1 MPNPSD
7 PDTEALLTAAGRGD
21 GLARGRLL
29 ERHQQR
35 LKRMVAVRLD
45 RRLAARVD
53 PSDIVQDTL
62 AKADRLLSDYVRARP
77 LPFYPWLR
85 QIAADRLADAHR
97 RHLHAGKRSVKREE
111 PAGLPEESAVEL
123 AERLLA
129 GNGPSAGLRR
139 EERRARLRTALGQLA
154 SPDREVLV
162 LRYLEQ
168 LTTTEAAA
176 VLGVS
181 GSAVK
186 MRVLRALQRLR
197 ELLKSREERP

>member
-1 MPNPSD
+1 
-7 PDTEALLTAAGRGD
+7 L
-21 GLARGRLL
+21 
-29 ERHQQR
+29 
-35 LKRMVAVRLD
+35 
-45 RRLAARVD
+45 RVD
-53 PSDIVQDTL
+53 CSSSMFSSVTL
-62 AKADRLLSDYVRARP
+62 PCRP
-77 LPFYPWLR
+77 P
-85 QIAADRLADAHR
+85 
-97 RHLHAGKRSVKREE
+97 G
-111 PAGLPEESAVEL
+111 
-123 AERLLA
+123 
-129 GNGPSAGLRR
+129 
-139 EERRARLRTALGQLA
+139 RARLRTALGQLA